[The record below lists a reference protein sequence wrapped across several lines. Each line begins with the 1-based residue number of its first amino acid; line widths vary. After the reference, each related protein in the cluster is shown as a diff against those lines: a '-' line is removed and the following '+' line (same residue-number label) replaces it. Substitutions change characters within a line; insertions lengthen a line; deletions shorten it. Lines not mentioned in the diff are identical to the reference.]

1 MAAIMQG
8 LNAERYDRQYSD
20 KELIQRIRS
29 YFGKYKAQVILVV
42 VAVVL
47 LAALQAAPAVI
58 ISRGIDIIADGGNV
72 AFIPLLIGIVFADGL
87 LIWLVNWVKRL
98 YSVKVIES
106 VILDM
111 RTKAFGAAARQD
123 LSFYDEFS
131 SGRIVSRITS
141 DTDEF
146 GRIIILVTDLVQQV
160 ASSLMLLVLLIT
172 IEVRLTV
179 VLLCMI
185 PVVFLVANG
194 FRSLARRATTQ
205 ASRVLGEVNKSIQEA
220 VTGIGVAK
228 NFRQEQAIYDEF
240 LDVNKQAYDINLRR
254 AVVIALIFP
263 TLAILLG
270 VATAA
275 LVYFGGIAAISGA
288 IAISAWYLFV
298 ATVDRFW
305 FPLLNLSAFWSQFQ
319 QGLAAAE
326 RIFALVDSES
336 SVMQTGTIRP
346 KKLDGRIEFRHVD
359 FSYNQREQ
367 ILNDFSITIQPGETL
382 AIVGHTGAGKSSI
395 MRLVTRFYEFQA
407 GEIYIDDY
415 NLRDLD
421 LTAYREQ
428 LGIVSQIPFLFEG
441 TVADNIRYGRP
452 AATDEEI
459 VAVAHQ
465 IGGGEWL
472 ETLPDGLASTVGER
486 GSRLSMG
493 QRQLVALTRVLVSNP
508 RIFIFDEATA
518 NIDPFTETQIQEALQ
533 LVMQTRTSIV
543 IAHRLSTVR
552 SADRIIVLSNG
563 QIIEQGSHKQLMELG
578 GEYAELYNAYFRHQS
593 LDYIEQRGWEGN
605 TVNSQL

>member
-1 MAAIMQG
+1 MASMMQG

-20 KELIQRIRS
+20 RELIERIRL
-29 YFGKYKAQVILVV
+29 YFGKYRREVLWVVI
-42 VAVVL
+42 AVVF
-47 LAALQAAPAVI
+47 LAALQAAPAII
-58 ISRGIDIIADGGNV
+58 ISRGIDVIADGGNP
-72 AFIPLLIGIVFADGL
+72 AYIPLLIGIVFADGL

-98 YSVKVIES
+98 YSVKVVEN

-146 GRIIILVTDLVQQV
+146 GRIIILVTDLIQQI
-160 ASSLMLLVLLIT
+160 ASSLMLLILLMT
-172 IEVRLTV
+172 IELRLTV
-179 VLLCMI
+179 VLLLMI
-185 PVVFLVANG
+185 PIVFFVANA
-194 FRSLARRATTQ
+194 FRALARRATTQ
-205 ASRVLGEVNKSIQEA
+205 ASRVLAEVNKAIQEA

-240 LDVNKQAYDINLRR
+240 LDVNKQAYEINLRR
-254 AVVIALIFP
+254 ALVIAMIFP

-270 VATAA
+270 AATAA
-275 LVYFGGIAAISGA
+275 LVYFGGRTAIAGA
-288 IAISAWYLFV
+288 ILISSWYLFV

-326 RIFALVDSES
+326 RVFALIDSES
-336 SVMQTGTIRP
+336 SVKQTGQMRP
-346 KKLDGRIEFRHVD
+346 NNLSGRIEFQNVD
-359 FSYNQREQ
+359 FSYTTREQ
-367 ILNDFSITIQPGETL
+367 ILDNFSLTIQPGETL

-395 MRLVTRFYEFQA
+395 IRLITRFYEFQS
-407 GEIYIDDY
+407 GQICIDEY

-428 LGIVSQIPFLFEG
+428 LGIVSQIPFLFDG

-452 AATDEEI
+452 NATDNEI
-459 VAVAHQ
+459 FAVANQ
-465 IGGGEWL
+465 VGGGEWL
-472 ETLPDGLASTVGER
+472 ETLPDGLESVVGER

-493 QRQLVALTRVLVSNP
+493 QRQLVALTRVLVANP

-533 LVMQTRTSIV
+533 LVMEARTSIV

-552 SADRIIVLSNG
+552 SADRIIVLDSGN
-563 QIIEQGSHKQLMELG
+563 ISEQGSHDQLIALN

-593 LDYIEQRGWEGN
+593 LDYIEQKGWEG
-605 TVNSQL
+605 S